1 MVIDPNDGDEQVTH
15 CVTQPCRPQQHE
27 GLKSGLLRWTQS
39 KTNTVIRTANTPS
52 ENALSRSGVSLL
64 SMDRVARSHD
74 DRRRG
79 LLLLQKLNSGSTLMS
94 APLILP
100 SVALSLQ
107 KFADRLGDF
116 TRMRFQSEMTG
127 VEGQV
132 AFVSL
137 RPCGQEERVIAAP
150 DRQKPRPML
159 S

>member
-1 MVIDPNDGDEQVTH
+1 MKA
-15 CVTQPCRPQQHE
+15 
-27 GLKSGLLRWTQS
+27 LKVGCSGGRRS

-52 ENALSRSGVSLL
+52 ENALSRSGVGLL

-79 LLLLQKLNSGSTLMS
+79 FLLLQKLNSGSTRMS

-107 KFADRLGDF
+107 KFADRGGDF
-116 TRMRFQSEMTG
+116 TRMRLQSEMPG